1 MYKCCDFIIF
11 IINANESLLADD
23 VFGRER
29 EREGEREERER
40 EMKLEMVESNV
51 SDSNTSS

>member
-11 IINANESLLADD
+11 IINANESLLADV

-29 EREGEREERER
+29 ERGRER
-40 EMKLEMVESNV
+40 RERDEIGNG
-51 SDSNTSS
+51 